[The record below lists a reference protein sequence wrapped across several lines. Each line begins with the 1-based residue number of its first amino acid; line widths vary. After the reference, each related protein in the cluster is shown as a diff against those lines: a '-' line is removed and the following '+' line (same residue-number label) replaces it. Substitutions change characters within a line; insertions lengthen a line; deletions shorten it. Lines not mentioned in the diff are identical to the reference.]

1 MRNKYFTIFCS
12 TDVCLYLTDIIAQS
26 TGSQNIFGQCPL
38 WTSPTYPVL
47 VPHPTFWQAWAYI
60 ELSENKNMT
69 FNPNPRGRR
78 AAPLNLGGVS
88 VLCGGT
94 ELSLAPL

>member
-1 MRNKYFTIFCS
+1 
-12 TDVCLYLTDIIAQS
+12 
-26 TGSQNIFGQCPL
+26 
-38 WTSPTYPVL
+38 
-47 VPHPTFWQAWAYI
+47 
-60 ELSENKNMT
+60 MT